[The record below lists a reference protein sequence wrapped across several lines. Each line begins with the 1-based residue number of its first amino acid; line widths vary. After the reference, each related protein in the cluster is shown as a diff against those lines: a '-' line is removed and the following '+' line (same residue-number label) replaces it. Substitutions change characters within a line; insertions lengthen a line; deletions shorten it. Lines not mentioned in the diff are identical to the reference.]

1 MSTIVFVHAHPDDEG
16 TSTAGTMTRLVRE
29 GHRVVVVYAT
39 GGECGSVP
47 DDLLDGETLTMRR
60 QAEAERSAEVTGVQR
75 LVWLGYVDSG
85 MTGWEQNAAARAFGN
100 ADVDE
105 AAELIATKLAD
116 EDVDVLIGY
125 DWHGGYGHPDHVMV
139 HRATKRALD
148 LLPGE
153 PRYLESTMNRDRM
166 RGMYEMAKQRA
177 EPGADPE
184 MFDPDAPADDGNP
197 FGTPEAEIHWA
208 VEIGDDVATKRKAL
222 ESHGSQGDVQQ
233 ILGMPEEIF
242 AYAFGAEFLIEPGR
256 EQGMQT
262 GWPFA
267 SD

>member
-1 MSTIVFVHAHPDDEG
+1 MSTVVFVHAHPDDEG
-16 TSTAGTMTRLVRE
+16 TGTAGTMVRLVRE

-47 DDLLDGETLTMRR
+47 DDLRADESLTMRR

-75 LVWLGYVDSG
+75 LIWLGYVDSG
-85 MTGWEQNAAARAFGN
+85 MTGWEQNAADRAFGRV
-100 ADVDE
+100 DVDE

-116 EDVDVLIGY
+116 ETVDVLVGY

-139 HRATKRALD
+139 HRATLRARD
-148 LLPGE
+148 LLPRA

-166 RGMYEMAKQRA
+166 RAMYEMAKQMA
-177 EPGADPE
+177 DPGADPE

-197 FGTPEAEIHWA
+197 FGTPAAEIDWEVDIA
-208 VEIGDDVATKRKAL
+208 EAVATKRKAL
-222 ESHGSQGDVQQ
+222 ESHASQGDVQQ
-233 ILGMPEEIF
+233 ILSMPEEIF
-242 AYAFGAEFLIEPGR
+242 AHAFGREYFVEPGLG
-256 EQGMQT
+256 QDMQT
-262 GWPFA
+262 GWPFT